1 MKRAAEA
8 VVIDA
13 EMARCMVNI
22 SGRPSWWLW
31 SVVCGRSVGFGFSDF
46 RISDSL
52 QFRTPAR

>member
-31 SVVCGRSVGFGFSDF
+31 SVGFGFSDF
-46 RISDSL
+46 GQFTVSD
-52 QFRTPAR
+52 AC